1 MLRARDTRGG
11 EEAMALNED
20 EVRGIIEIDQEL
32 LKIQDV
38 DLLLERI
45 LLEARRLLSAEA
57 GTIYVKDGDHLHFR
71 YTQNDLQERNL
82 PPGTK
87 LPYSSFTVPIN
98 EKSIS
103 GYVAM
108 TGEILNLADVYNLP
122 AGLPFSY
129 NSAYDEAS
137 GYRTASMLTVPLK
150 TTVGGVLG
158 VLQLINAKDALGA
171 TIPFDEADEPI
182 VSHFAANA
190 TTHLQNAQF
199 LRRMILRMNAVAQLK
214 DSHETGAHVTRV
226 SGYASEIYERW
237 ARKKGEDPREI
248 ERTKDTLK
256 LAAMLHDVGK
266 VGINDLILKKPAR
279 FSEEEREIMQGHT
292 FCGARLFTDDTEYDR
307 MAADIALTHH
317 ENWDGTGYPGKVDY
331 RNAFFEIRNIE
342 VEGVVRTG
350 EVWHAPALESD
361 AEGRPRRLR
370 GEEIPFAGRIV
381 AVADVFDALCSRRV
395 YKESWESEEVYS
407 EIRKMSGTKFDPEVV
422 EAFFDILPTIE
433 AIRKRFPDSGG
444 NGEAKK

>member
-1 MLRARDTRGG
+1 MGLSETG
-11 EEAMALNED
+11 
-20 EVRGIIEIDQEL
+20 VRNIIEIDSEL
-32 LKIQDV
+32 MKIQDV

-57 GTIYVKDGDHLHFR
+57 GTIYVRDGDHLHFR
-71 YTQNDLQERNL
+71 YTQNDLQERRL
-82 PPGTK
+82 PPGMK

-98 EKSIS
+98 NKTIS

-108 TGEILNLADVYNLP
+108 TAEILNIADVYTLP
-122 AGLPFSY
+122 PGLPFSY
-129 NSAYDEAS
+129 NPAYDEAS
-137 GYRTASMLTVPLK
+137 GYRSTSMLTVPLK
-150 TTVGGVLG
+150 TNLGGLLG
-158 VLQLINAKDALGA
+158 VIQLINAKNAAGETVA
-171 TIPFDEADEPI
+171 FAVEDEPI
-182 VSHFAANA
+182 VAHFAANA
-190 TTHLQNAQF
+190 TTHLQNAYF
-199 LRRMILRMNAVAQLK
+199 IRHMILRMNAVAQLK

-237 ARKKGEDPREI
+237 ARKRGQDIREI

-279 FSEEEREIMQGHT
+279 FSDEEREIMQGHT
-292 FCGARLFTDDTEYDR
+292 FCGARLFTDDSDYDR

-331 RNAFFEIRNIE
+331 KNAYFEIKNIE

-350 EVWHAPALESD
+350 EVWHAPPLEQD
-361 AEGRPRRLR
+361 GEGKPRRLK
-370 GEEIPFAGRIV
+370 GEEIPLAGRIV

-395 YKESWESEEVYS
+395 YKESWDSKEVYE

-422 EAFFDILPTIE
+422 DAFFDILPTIE
-433 AIRKRFPDSGG
+433 AIQKRFPDAAGHDEGKKSG
-444 NGEAKK
+444 